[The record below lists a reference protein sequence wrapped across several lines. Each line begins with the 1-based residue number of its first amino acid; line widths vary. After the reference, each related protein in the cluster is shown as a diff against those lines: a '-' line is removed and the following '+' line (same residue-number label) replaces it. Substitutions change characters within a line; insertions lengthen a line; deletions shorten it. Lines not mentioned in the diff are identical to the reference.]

1 MRRHTAEVP
10 SGERDAASPAAA
22 ESRAA
27 LHRSWLLRRTMAA
40 GDWLA
45 LMTALIATTL
55 LTADLRVDT
64 LFWAA
69 VFSPSWILVVKLHGL
84 YDRDHRRIRHSTLD
98 ELPNLISA
106 AAIYALVLHGL
117 LSLSP
122 TGSVAASSI
131 ILLGVLLV
139 GCSFMVRAVVRF
151 WWHGRM
157 PTALGVVVGS
167 PESAAMIAR
176 RLETHPEARLKVV
189 GYLTSAGQEPL
200 AASEPASGLP
210 HLGSVADVHNV
221 IQDQSIDRIVIA
233 GDGITSLETEWL
245 IGECKAAGLGLTV
258 LPHNFAL
265 FGPTVELNR
274 LAELPVL
281 DFQFSPPSRST
292 MLLKRAMDIS
302 FSAVALILSLPVLVV
317 AALAI
322 KLDSPGP
329 VFFRQQ
335 RIGKDGKPFT
345 IIKLRTMVVDAEQR
359 LPELVDLGDLDQPAF
374 KIRNDPRVTR
384 VGRFLRRTSLD
395 EIPQLW
401 NVLRGGMSLVGPRPE
416 EEAVVALYDERQ
428 RVRLSVKPGLTGPM
442 QVAGRARL
450 TFEERL
456 ALDRDYL
463 DNISIT
469 GDLIILLK
477 TPAAILRGDGAF

>member
-1 MRRHTAEVP
+1 MATA
-10 SGERDAASPAAA
+10 DW
-22 ESRAA
+22 AA
-27 LHRSWLLRRTMAA
+27 LM
-40 GDWLA
+40 LA
-45 LMTALIATTL
+45 LVVTTL
-55 LTADLRVDT
+55 ITEGMRLDS

-69 VFSPSWILVVKLHGL
+69 VFSPGWILVVKLHGL
-84 YDRDHRRIRHSTLD
+84 YDKDHRRIRHSTLD

-106 AAIYALVLHGL
+106 AAIYSLLLQGL

-122 TGSVAASSI
+122 TGSIASSSL
-131 ILLGVLLV
+131 ILLGVFLTA
-139 GCSFMVRAVVRF
+139 GCFILRVVVRY

-157 PTALGVVVGS
+157 AAALGIVVGS
-167 PESAAMIAR
+167 PESAGMIAR
-176 RLETHPEARLKVV
+176 RLETHPEARLRVI
-189 GYLTSAGQEPL
+189 GYLTSAGQSPEGDE
-200 AASEPASGLP
+200 EPASGLP
-210 HLGSVADVHNV
+210 CLGTVADVHDV
-221 IQDQSIDRIVIA
+221 IEKQPLDRIVIA

-245 IGECKAAGLGLTV
+245 IGECKTSGLGLTV

-292 MLLKRAMDIS
+292 MLLKRAMDVSLSLI
-302 FSAVALILSLPVLVV
+302 ALILTVPLTLI
-317 AALAI
+317 AALAV

-329 VFFRQQ
+329 VFFRQT
-335 RIGKDGKPFT
+335 RVGKDGETFK
-345 IIKLRTMVVDAEQR
+345 ILKLRTMVIDAEDR
-359 LPELVDLGDLDQPAF
+359 LPELVDLARLEQPAF

-401 NVLRGGMSLVGPRPE
+401 NVLVGHMSLVGPRPE

-428 RVRLSVKPGLTGPM
+428 RIRLSVKPGLTGPM
-442 QVAGRARL
+442 QVAGRGQL

-456 ALDRDYL
+456 ALERDYL

-469 GDLIILLK
+469 GDLLILLK
-477 TPAAILRGDGAF
+477 TPGAILRGDGTL

>member
-1 MRRHTAEVP
+1 M
-10 SGERDAASPAAA
+10 AAA
-22 ESRAA
+22 
-27 LHRSWLLRRTMAA
+27 
-40 GDWLA
+40 DWTA
-45 LMTALIATTL
+45 LMIALVATTVI
-55 LTADLRVDT
+55 TEGLRLDS

-69 VFSPSWILVVKLHGL
+69 VFSPGWILVVKLHGL
-84 YDRDHRRIRHSTLD
+84 YDKDHRRIRHSTLD

-106 AAIYALVLHGL
+106 TAIFALLLQGL

-122 TGSVAASSI
+122 SGSVAASSV
-131 ILLGVLLV
+131 ILLGVLLTAS
-139 GCSFMVRAVVRF
+139 CFLLRIVVRY

-157 PTALGVVVGS
+157 ATSLGIVVGS

-176 RLETHPEARLKVV
+176 RLETHPEAKLRVI
-189 GYLTSAGQEPL
+189 GYLTSAGQSPE
-200 AASEPASGLP
+200 SDEGPASGLP
-210 HLGSVADVHNV
+210 CLGTVAEVHDV
-221 IQDQSIDRIVIA
+221 IGTQPLDRIVIA

-245 IGECKAAGLGLTV
+245 IGECKTSGLGLTV

-292 MLLKRAMDIS
+292 MLLKRVMDI
-302 FSAVALILSLPVLVV
+302 AVSLIALVLTAPLMLV
-317 AALAI
+317 AALAV

-329 VFFRQQ
+329 VLFRQ
-335 RIGKDGKPFT
+335 RRVGKDGGHFM

-359 LPELVDLGDLDQPAF
+359 LPELIDLGRLEQPAF
-374 KIRNDPRVTR
+374 KITNDPRVTR

-401 NVLRGGMSLVGPRPE
+401 NVLVGHMSLVGPRPE

-428 RVRLSVKPGLTGPM
+428 RVRLTVKPGLTGPM
-442 QVAGRARL
+442 QIAGRGRL

-456 ALDRDYL
+456 ALERDYL
-463 DNISIT
+463 DNVSIT
-469 GDLIILLK
+469 SDLIILLK
-477 TPAAILRGDGAF
+477 TPGAILRGDGTL